1 METQTIIFTCKEHV
15 EIALDDF
22 VNDME
27 AAPQITANDN
37 EKCCYCNEKAEYEIK
52 K

>member
-1 METQTIIFTCKEHV
+1 MEHTIIYACKEHV

-27 AAPQITANDN
+27 EAPEITVADK
-37 EKCCYCNEKAEYEIK
+37 EKCSYCNEKAEYEIK